1 LISTVG
7 LKLTDV
13 AYERLRK
20 LIQQGE
26 FLPGSLIRETELTS
40 RFEMSR
46 TPIREAL
53 QRLQAEGLLVPGQR
67 GYIVVDLTRE
77 DVRDVYQVRAML
89 EGTAARWA
97 ARRRSRTDIAQML
110 DLLDDMDAALARD
123 DEESLAELNG
133 LFHEALGRAS
143 GNNYLLSMLS
153 ATRKF
158 AEGGIRKM
166 AREHPE
172 RPAQSVVEHRALV
185 DAIIAGDE
193 DAAEKAARFHVVH
206 HVEVRLGL
214 KLTE

>member
-1 LISTVG
+1 MRGKSRRGAPLISTVG

-67 GYIVVDLTRE
+67 GYIVVDLSRE

-97 ARRRSRTDIAQML
+97 
-110 DLLDDMDAALARD
+110 
-123 DEESLAELNG
+123 
-133 LFHEALGRAS
+133 
-143 GNNYLLSMLS
+143 
-153 ATRKF
+153 
-158 AEGGIRKM
+158 
-166 AREHPE
+166 
-172 RPAQSVVEHRALV
+172 
-185 DAIIAGDE
+185 
-193 DAAEKAARFHVVH
+193 
-206 HVEVRLGL
+206 
-214 KLTE
+214 